1 MNPAALH
8 LHEVRGTDA
17 ELDQLA
23 SLLATMDDEAPL
35 PLACMRERF
44 AEMRRL
50 PRYRCYL
57 MYDAPAGEADTGTRD
72 APAGAP
78 LGTFSLLVFP
88 VMVHDGRPEAIV
100 EAVVVAPAARG
111 RGIGKRMMQEAMRL
125 AREAGAAKLAL
136 SSNARRL
143 QAHRF
148 YRELGFTEH
157 GISFSIALADDL
169 N

>member
-1 MNPAALH
+1 MTIGFAGELRI
-8 LHEVRGTDA
+8 LDTEQLRFGDGVLEVAGKV
-17 ELDQLA
+17 LIIGL
-23 SLLATMDDEAPL
+23 
-35 PLACMRERF
+35 
-44 AEMRRL
+44 AEMRRVTC
-50 PRYRCYL
+50 YRCYL
-57 MYDAPAGEADTGTRD
+57 MYDVTADGDDTALRD

-100 EAVVVAPAARG
+100 EAGVVAPAARG
-111 RGIGKRMMQEAMRL
+111 RGIGKQMMREAMRL

-157 GISFSIALADDL
+157 GISFSIALA
-169 N
+169 NGSR

>member
-44 AEMRRL
+44 TEMRRP

-57 MYDAPAGEADTGTRD
+57 MYDAPAGEADNR
-72 APAGAP
+72 
-78 LGTFSLLVFP
+78 
-88 VMVHDGRPEAIV
+88 H
-100 EAVVVAPAARG
+100 
-111 RGIGKRMMQEAMRL
+111 
-125 AREAGAAKLAL
+125 
-136 SSNARRL
+136 ARRTL
-143 QAHRF
+143 RARRSARSACWYF
-148 YRELGFTEH
+148 GDGARRPPPKRL
-157 GISFSIALADDL
+157 SRPWW
-169 N
+169 